1 MDLANT
7 GGSVDATQFVIT
19 VVILAVVAVILA
31 LVELRYHLQNRKA
44 RKK

>member
-7 GGSVDATQFVIT
+7 GGSVDATQL
-19 VVILAVVAVILA
+19 VVTIAILLVVTVILA
-31 LVELRYHLQNRKA
+31 LVELKYHLHNRKG